1 MIVLNRFE
9 DELAELVLP
18 EDTLV
23 VPLHQ
28 SADYFQGL
36 NAVIEDAFRGIL
48 VFILANHLPEII
60 CFLVDVVTEGGL
72 KTLFAPRGGIDSC
85 DKMDGVLNSVGEG
98 TATLLD
104 KFEHHGGDSD
114 LLRELGLGQSGD
126 PPRVMQRMDF
136 LGDTSW
142 TRFHLTKVTGNHYP
156 SSSNMI
162 TLSENHSSQE
172 KPSWEH
178 AYLTR
183 EQVAEYLQISER
195 KVSDMTTKGELP
207 AVKLGIGRNA
217 SIRYRR
223 SAVDEALL
231 KMRIN

>member
-1 MIVLNRFE
+1 MIVLDRFE

-23 VPLHQ
+23 VPLHE
-28 SADYFQGL
+28 SADQFQGL

-48 VFILANHLPEII
+48 VFILANHLPERVG
-60 CFLVDVVTEGGL
+60 FVVEAFAEGGL
-72 KTLFAPRGGIDSC
+72 KLLFAPRGGIDSC
-85 DKMDGVLNSVGEG
+85 DKMDGVLNPVGEG

-104 KFEHHGGDSD
+104 EFKHHCGDAD

-126 PPRVMQRMDF
+126 PPGVVQGMNFFWDA
-136 LGDTSW
+136 SW
-142 TRFHLTKVTGNHYP
+142 TRFHLTKVTNNHYP

-162 TLSENHSSQE
+162 GLSENHSSQE

>member
-1 MIVLNRFE
+1 MVVLNRFE
-9 DELAELVLP
+9 DELTELVLP
-18 EDTLV
+18 EDALV
-23 VPLHQ
+23 VLLHQ
-28 SADYFQGL
+28 GADQFQGL
-36 NAVIEDAFRGIL
+36 NTVIEDAFRGIL
-48 VFILANHLPEII
+48 VFILANHLPEIV
-60 CFLVDVVTEGGL
+60 CFPVEGVTEGGL
-72 KTLFAPRGGIDSC
+72 KTLFAPRGGVDAR
-85 DKMDGVLNSVGEG
+85 DQVDGVLNPIGEG

-104 KFEHHGGDSD
+104 EFEHHGGDSD

-126 PPRVMQRMDF
+126 PPSVVQGMDF

-142 TRFHLTKVTGNHYP
+142 ARFHLTKVTCNHYP

-162 TLSENHSSQE
+162 GLSENHSSQE
-172 KPSWEH
+172 KPSWDH

>member
-1 MIVLNRFE
+1 MVVMDRFQN
-9 DELAELVLP
+9 ELAELVLP

-23 VPLHQ
+23 VPLHE
-28 SADYFQGL
+28 SADQFQGL

-48 VFILANHLPEII
+48 VFILANHLPERVG
-60 CFLVDVVTEGGL
+60 FVVEGFAEGGL
-72 KTLFAPRGGIDSC
+72 KLLFAPRGWVDSC
-85 DKMDGVLNSVGEG
+85 DKMDRIFNPIGEG

-104 KFEHHGGDSD
+104 KFEHHGGDPD

-126 PPRVMQRMDF
+126 PPRVVQRMNF
-136 LGDTSW
+136 LGDASW
-142 TRFHLTKVTGNHYP
+142 ARFHLTKVTGNHYS

-162 TLSENHSSQE
+162 TLSENHSFQE
-172 KPSWEH
+172 KPSWEQ

-217 SIRYRR
+217 TIRYRR

>member
-1 MIVLNRFE
+1 MVKWV
-9 DELAELVLP
+9 AK
-18 EDTLV
+18 
-23 VPLHQ
+23 
-28 SADYFQGL
+28 
-36 NAVIEDAFRGIL
+36 
-48 VFILANHLPEII
+48 
-60 CFLVDVVTEGGL
+60 CGL
-72 KTLFAPRGGIDSC
+72 KLLFAPRGWVDSC
-85 DKMDGVLNSVGEG
+85 DQMDGVPNPIGEG

-104 KFEHHGGDSD
+104 EFEHHGRNPNPS
-114 LLRELGLGQSGD
+114 RELGLGQTGD
-126 PPRVMQRMDF
+126 PPSVVQGMNF
-136 LGDTSW
+136 LGNTSW
-142 TRFHLTKVTGNHYP
+142 AGFHLTKVTCNYYT
-156 SSSNMI
+156 SSNHMI
-162 TLSENHSSQE
+162 GLNINDSSKE
-172 KPSWEH
+172 KPSWDH

>member
-1 MIVLNRFE
+1 
-9 DELAELVLP
+9 
-18 EDTLV
+18 
-23 VPLHQ
+23 
-28 SADYFQGL
+28 
-36 NAVIEDAFRGIL
+36 
-48 VFILANHLPEII
+48 
-60 CFLVDVVTEGGL
+60 
-72 KTLFAPRGGIDSC
+72 
-85 DKMDGVLNSVGEG
+85 MDGVLNPIGEG

-104 KFEHHGGDSD
+104 KFEHHGGDPD
-114 LLRELGLGQSGD
+114 LLRELGLGQSGN
-126 PPRVMQRMDF
+126 PPGVVQGMDF
-136 LGDTSW
+136 FGDTSW
-142 TRFHLTKVTGNHYP
+142 ARFHLTKVTDNHYP

-162 TLSENHSSQE
+162 GLSVNHSSQE

>member
-1 MIVLNRFE
+1 M
-9 DELAELVLP
+9 ELLLRPGE
-18 EDTLV
+18 
-23 VPLHQ
+23 
-28 SADYFQGL
+28 
-36 NAVIEDAFRGIL
+36 
-48 VFILANHLPEII
+48 
-60 CFLVDVVTEGGL
+60 
-72 KTLFAPRGGIDSC
+72 GIDPGEEV
-85 DKMDGVLNSVGEG
+85 DGVLNPVGEG
-98 TATLLD
+98 TTTLLD
-104 KFEHHGGDSD
+104 EFEHHGGDSD
-114 LLRELGLGQSGD
+114 PLRELGLGQSGD
-126 PPRVMQRMDF
+126 PPSVVQGMDF

-142 TRFHLTKVTGNHYP
+142 SGFHLTKVTCNYYT
-156 SSSNMI
+156 SSNHMI
-162 TLSENHSSQE
+162 GLNENDSSQE
-172 KPSWEH
+172 KPSWDH

>member
-1 MIVLNRFE
+1 M
-9 DELAELVLP
+9 
-18 EDTLV
+18 TK
-23 VPLHQ
+23 
-28 SADYFQGL
+28 
-36 NAVIEDAFRGIL
+36 
-48 VFILANHLPEII
+48 
-60 CFLVDVVTEGGL
+60 GGL
-72 KTLFAPRGGIDSC
+72 KLLFAPRGWVDSC
-85 DKMDGVLNSVGEG
+85 DKMDGVLNPVGQG
-98 TATLLD
+98 AATLLD
-104 KFEHHGGDSD
+104 KFEHHGGDAD
-114 LLRELGLGQSGD
+114 LLRELGLGQPGD
-126 PPRVMQRMDF
+126 PPSVVQGMDF
-136 LGDTSW
+136 VWDASW
-142 TRFHLTKVTGNHYP
+142 ARFHLTKVTCNHYP

-162 TLSENHSSQE
+162 TLSENHSFQE
-172 KPSWEH
+172 KPSWEQ